1 MKILGGFQNDLRYLA
16 SIPLNIRTQTIYDTI
31 TSSNKKNRET
41 TACNTDVSKLLEI
54 AKEVC
59 KKIRQIV
66 MLHYLTLTTE
76 FFQF

>member
-1 MKILGGFQNDLRYLA
+1 MILDILPLKLR
-16 SIPLNIRTQTIYDTI
+16 TWTICETI
-31 TSSNKKNRET
+31 TQSNKKNRET

-59 KKIRQIV
+59 RKIRQIV